1 MSNIDHPLVELT
13 WKHTVL
19 TVMLWKNPE
28 MSPELT
34 HKERTSYC
42 HAEVP
47 VGVPCN
53 YSTGPKD
60 ASHDAASGSRFLE
73 AFASDSNVNVDA
85 PAKSL
90 SLQLLDTQGAIS
102 EARFYHVPWQKVS
115 GIARSIAQEC
125 PIKPVWCPMT
135 HWEENMED
143 VSRFGTQPS
152 RLDSLKIQDVSRWDD
167 DPTKN
172 NGRIIKLYSCTC
184 GVMMKK
190 PFQKLMVVAP
200 SLPKVSQRTENPAK

>member
-1 MSNIDHPLVELT
+1 
-13 WKHTVL
+13 
-19 TVMLWKNPE
+19 MLCKNPE

-34 HKERTSYC
+34 RKERTSYC

-60 ASHDAASGSRFLE
+60 ASHNAASGSRFLE
-73 AFASDSNVNVDA
+73 AFASDSNVDA

-90 SLQLLDTQGAIS
+90 SLQLLDTQGTIS

-125 PIKPVWCPMT
+125 PLKPVWCPMT

-152 RLDSLKIQDVSRWDD
+152 RLDSLKMCPGDMMI
-167 DPTKN
+167 PP
-172 NGRIIKLYSCTC
+172 RIIWKNYEKLSSSI
-184 GVMMKK
+184 
-190 PFQKLMVVAP
+190 PALVVWWWKNHFK
-200 SLPKVSQRTENPAK
+200 SWWL